1 MIAYTRDRDTQRAKK
16 RSTRMSDVVNRGLSL
31 FVTFA
36 FAVALLATINV
47 PNNPA
52 RRLFDILREMF

>member
-1 MIAYTRDRDTQRAKK
+1 
-16 RSTRMSDVVNRGLSL
+16 MSDAVNRGITV
-31 FVTFA
+31 FVSFA